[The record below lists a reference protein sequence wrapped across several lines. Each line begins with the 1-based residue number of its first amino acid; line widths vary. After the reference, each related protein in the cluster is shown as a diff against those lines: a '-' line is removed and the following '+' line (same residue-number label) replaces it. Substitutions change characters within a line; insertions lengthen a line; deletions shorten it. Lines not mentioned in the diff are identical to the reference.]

1 MIILPAIDLKGGRC
15 VRLQQ
20 GIAEREKVYSHDP
33 ASVAKNWQ
41 RQGAQWLH
49 VVDLDGAFEG
59 KTQNIKA
66 LEAICAAVS
75 IPVQF
80 GGGNR
85 TLDIIARAFEIGV
98 SRVVMGTAALE
109 SPELLSEAC
118 EKFGEKIAVGID
130 ARNGKVA
137 VQGWRDV
144 TTIDAVDFG
153 KKIAKQG
160 AGLIIYT
167 DIARDGM
174 LSGPNRE
181 ALRTMAESVS
191 IPLIASGGISSLADV
206 AEIAALAPDRI
217 TGMII
222 GKALYEGLFTLEE
235 ALDVV
240 SSDASSDEQE

>member
-20 GIAEREKVYSHDP
+20 GMADREKVYSNDP
-33 ASVAKNWQ
+33 AEMARNWEQ
-41 RQGAQWLH
+41 QGAQWLH

-59 KTQNIKA
+59 ETRNIEA

-85 TLDIIARAFEIGV
+85 TLDIITRAFDIGV
-98 SRVVMGTAALE
+98 SRVVLGTAALA
-109 SPELLSEAC
+109 SPELLTQAC
-118 EKFGEKIAVGID
+118 AQFGERIAVGID
-130 ARNGKVA
+130 ARDGKVA

-144 TTIDAVDFG
+144 TTIAAVEFG
-153 KKIAKQG
+153 KRVEKQG

-174 LSGPNRE
+174 LAGPNRD
-181 ALRTMAESVS
+181 ALKKMAESVS

-206 AEIAALAPDRI
+206 SEISKLAPDRI
-217 TGMII
+217 VGMII
-222 GKALYEGLFTLEE
+222 GKALYERLFDLKD
-235 ALDVV
+235 ALDIAAGV
-240 SSDASSDEQE
+240 ASSDEQE